1 MLDQIKR
8 TLVKT
13 FNYSQG
19 NFEQSV
25 IFDFGA
31 HTGKNILYYLNKASR
46 VVAVEA
52 NPVLCEDMDRIYKK
66 YVKQGR
72 LKIINY
78 VISEKSEERKRLNFY
93 INDKKT
99 FLSAL
104 KPMKDMKDFRAVELP
119 AKHVDEIIAEN
130 LIDGESF
137 ILAKFDLEG
146 FDAAA
151 ARDMFDAG
159 YFPKYVSV
167 ECHDANA
174 LNVIRLTNKYN
185 KFKIVD
191 GESVRT
197 EYKKTKIELPNKRKI
212 TFRFK
217 HHSAGPFGE
226 DINGQW
232 RSYSEILDLFKE
244 LGFGWKDV
252 CAKRF

>member
-1 MLDQIKR
+1 MLDQAKGF
-8 TLVKT
+8 LVKILS
-13 FNYSQG
+13 NSPRDI
-19 NFEQSV
+19 EQSV

-31 HTGKNILYYLNKASR
+31 HTGKNTLYYLRKASR

-52 NPVLCEDMDRIYKK
+52 NPALCQEMAQKYKK

-72 LKIINY
+72 LKIVNY
-78 VISEKSEERKRLNFY
+78 VLSEKSEKRKKLNFY

-137 ILAKFDLEG
+137 IYAKFDLEG

-151 ARDMFDAG
+151 AMDMFNAG
-159 YFPKYVSV
+159 YFPNYVSV
-167 ECHDANA
+167 ECHDATA
-174 LNVIRLTNKYN
+174 LNAIRLTNKYD
-185 KFKIVD
+185 KFKVVD
-191 GESVRT
+191 GESVST
-197 EYKKTKIELPNKRKI
+197 EYKKVKIELPNKRKR
-212 TFRFK
+212 TFRFE

-226 DINGQW
+226 DINGPW
-232 RSYSEILDLFKE
+232 LNYKEILDFFE
-244 LGFGWKDV
+244 ESGFGWKDV